1 VASARA
7 RTNDLVAFRIESL
20 PGVGPALAG
29 KIRAAFGSDEAFREA
44 CDTLDLDPLFDVEG
58 LSERRAFDL
67 VASVRRSETMELAGT
82 ERARDVRREIEDQ
95 LASYA
100 HTAYARRYLRLLPVL
115 RDAKKISVHAEHV
128 MHVRDQIEG
137 LDREAIGRALDALT
151 PLREPQRVPGLHRI
165 VVVDTQEQEFEL
177 RSRGLDRW
185 CRIVSGREGRGELQQ
200 AEFVLYAGEDRASV
214 SEAEAVVD
222 IDAGANV
229 WDFVPESEAEFV
241 RQNQKTITALAELAR
256 LTGRASAAE
265 KCLVAAQ
272 TTPPPSA
279 ANINAAAQAAL
290 KVANE
295 QFQLGMQT
303 LSLSGA
309 QILELLASTLP
320 PALAEVRTRAVL
332 AGRATFKELTGR
344 DWDIF
349 QKGLPI
355 RLDDEEIELLDTRAK
370 ATSAVDEFRRSQ
382 KSAKDIHAARANLE
396 TEFRQWLRYDVD
408 FAMGSW
414 ALDVGARPARSSDQL
429 RFEAASHLRLIKTG
443 KTQAISYRIGGA
455 EPIAVLT
462 GANSG
467 GKSTLLELISQLLLL
482 HHMGLPVPAQD
493 AEIPLID
500 ELMFFTASRGVNA
513 GAFETFLNELFP
525 PLTRPGRRFLLL
537 DEVESMTELE
547 AAGRILG
554 VFLGEVRRT
563 GGLCVMVTH
572 LPTEVLQHAKVPV
585 RIDGIDAV
593 GLDENFNLIVD
604 RQPKLGH
611 RARSTPE
618 LILRRVHARSDGAVK
633 QLFGRILSHWT

>member
-1 VASARA
+1 MASARA
-7 RTNDLVAFRIESL
+7 RTVDPAFHIESL

-29 KIRAAFGSDEAFREA
+29 KIRTAFGSDEDFRAA
-44 CDTLDLDPLFDVEG
+44 CESLELDPLFAVEG

-67 VASVRRSETMELAGT
+67 VAAVRRSESMDLAGT
-82 ERARDVRREIEDQ
+82 ERARDVRRELEDQ

-100 HTAYARRYLRLLPVL
+100 HTAYGRRYLRLLPVL
-115 RDAKKISVHAEHV
+115 RDPKKIASHAEHV
-128 MHVRDQIEG
+128 MQIRDQIEA
-137 LDREAIGRALDALT
+137 LDREAIGRNLDQIST
-151 PLREPQRVPGLHRI
+151 LREPQRVPGLHRV
-165 VVVDTQEQEFEL
+165 VVVDTQEQEFDL
-177 RSRGLDRW
+177 RARGLDRW
-185 CRIVSGREGRGELQQ
+185 CRIVSGREGRNEMQQ
-200 AEFVLYAGEDRASV
+200 AEFVLYAGDDRASV

-222 IDAGANV
+222 IDPSAPI

-241 RQNQKTITALAELAR
+241 RQNQKAITALAELAR
-256 LTGRASAAE
+256 LTQRPSMADKCLTASAQGQAT
-265 KCLVAAQ
+265 AAKDV
-272 TTPPPSA
+272 
-279 ANINAAAQAAL
+279 NAAAKLALQAAQE
-290 KVANE
+290 N
-295 QFQLGMQT
+295 FQVGMQT
-303 LSLSGA
+303 LSLTGA
-309 QILELLASTLP
+309 QVLELLASTLP

-332 AGRATFKELTGR
+332 AGRAKFRELTGR

-355 RLDDEEIELLDTRAK
+355 RLDDDEIETLDMRAK
-370 ATSAVDEFRRSQ
+370 ATSAVDQFRRNQ
-382 KSAKDIHAARANLE
+382 KAAKEVHAARATLE
-396 TEFRQWLRYDVD
+396 TELRYWLRYDVD
-408 FAMGSW
+408 FALGSW
-414 ALDVGARPARSSDQL
+414 ALDVGAKPARTSDQL
-429 RFEAASHLRLIKTG
+429 RFEGGLHLRLVKFG
-443 KTQAISYRIGGA
+443 KPQAISYRVGGPD
-455 EPIAVLT
+455 PIAVLT

-467 GKSTLLELISQLLLL
+467 GKSTLLELISQFLIL
-482 HHMGLPVPAQD
+482 HHWGLPVPAQD
-493 AEIPLID
+493 AEIPVMD

-513 GAFETFLNELFP
+513 GAFETFLTDLFP

-563 GGLCVMVTH
+563 GGLCVLVTH
-572 LPTEVLQHAKVPV
+572 LPTEVLQHAKVQV

-633 QLFGRILSHWT
+633 QLFGRILSHWN